1 MRAKK
6 KCSLI
11 KRYRRMYKSWADMK
25 SRCYNPKCKS
35 YKDYGGRGISVCYEW
50 QESFESF
57 FMWAMTHGYKEGLEI
72 DRIDVNGH
80 YEPEN
85 CKWSNE
91 SEQSFNQRP
100 QEGQKYP
107 AGISWKKKDK
117 IFSVDICGEHLG
129 STKSLEEAIEMRRK
143 AEIERFGFS
152 KMGIE
157 RKIVPRKYED
167 ITRFK
172 NVSTKYKEEHKKLYN
187 IWSNLKHINKKEFSL
202 RYNEWLSFEDFV
214 KWSKNNGYKEGLH
227 LLRYDKS
234 KPYTVD
240 NCVFSEFTRLN
251 LSSNYL
257 KYRGRY
263 KKN

>member
-1 MRAKK
+1 
-6 KCSLI
+6 
-11 KRYRRMYKSWADMK
+11 MYSSWASMK
-25 SRCYNPKCKS
+25 NRCYNPNNAS

-50 QESFESF
+50 QESFENF

-85 CKWSNE
+85 CKWSND

-107 AGISWKKKDK
+107 AGISWKNRDK

-152 KMGIE
+152 KIAIE

-187 IWSNLKHINKKEFSL
+187 IWAHLKNINKKYFNGFI
-202 RYNEWLSFEDFV
+202 YDKWKSFESFV
-214 KWSKNNGYKEGLH
+214 EWSEDSDYSEGMH
-227 LLRYDKS
+227 LLRYDKT
-234 KPYTVD
+234 KPYTIE
-240 NCVFSEFTRLN
+240 NCVFSKHTRIDT
-251 LSSNYL
+251 SSSYY
-257 KYRGRY
+257 KY
-263 KKN
+263 KN